1 MARKPKPVREQDRK
15 AEELMA
21 GLRGDDNG
29 DTGDDTATAPESDEA
44 AGETGDEGVAQQDQ
58 PQADAA
64 TEPEGQP
71 QGEGDTARNDL
82 EKSQQLADEGLY
94 RQAWLTLQ
102 GKYNSE
108 VPRLQRD
115 LREVTEERDR
125 LREQLEQARNE
136 KASQERKGD
145 DSGISDERL
154 ERIRQDFGEDFL
166 EAVKLVAKQEI
177 GPAQEDSSSRVQE
190 DVQRLE
196 QRLQENDQ
204 QRFWRDLSALCPQ
217 WETINR
223 RQDWLQWLGEVDRLT
238 GQTRQQLLDSA
249 HQSLDAARV
258 AEVFNAFVEQVDG
271 ARRQQQQSRQ
281 EELQSQVAPGKSR
294 NPEPASSRP
303 RYTVEDYTA
312 LQEEIRRGKWR
323 GKEDEAKAKEREIL
337 QALHG

>member
-64 TEPEGQP
+64 TELEGQP
-71 QGEGDTARNDL
+71 WGDGDTAGSSDL
-82 EKSQQLADEGLY
+82 QAEYDRL
-94 RQAWLTLQ
+94 RQAHDTLR

-108 VPRLQRD
+108 VPRLQRE
-115 LREVTEERDR
+115 LREAAEERDR
-125 LREQLEQARNE
+125 LREQLEQARSE
-136 KASQERKGD
+136 QPGQDSKGN
-145 DSGISDERL
+145 DSGISEERL
-154 ERIRQDFGEDFL
+154 EKIRQDFGEDFL

-258 AEVFNAFVEQVDG
+258 AEIFNAFVEQVDG
-271 ARRQQQQSRQ
+271 ARRQQKQSRQ

>member
-1 MARKPKPVREQDRK
+1 MARKPRPVREQERK

-29 DTGDDTATAPESDEA
+29 DTGDDTATAPESDET
-44 AGETGDEGVAQQDQ
+44 AGETGGEGAQNH

-64 TEPEGQP
+64 TEPEGHS
-71 QGEGDTARNDL
+71 QGEGDTAGSSDL
-82 EKSQQLADEGLY
+82 QAEYDRL
-94 RQAWLTLQ
+94 RQAHDTLR

-108 VPRLQRD
+108 VPRLQRE
-115 LREVTEERDR
+115 LREATEERDR
-125 LREQLEQARNE
+125 LREQLEQARSE
-136 KASQERKGD
+136 QSGQDSKGN

-154 ERIRQDFGEDFL
+154 EKIRQDFGEDFL

-177 GPAQEDSSSRVQE
+177 GPAQQDESSKVQE

-204 QRFWRDLSALCPQ
+204 QRFWRELSALCPQ
-217 WETINR
+217 WETINQ

-258 AEVFNAFVEQVDG
+258 AEIFNAFVEQVDG
-271 ARRQQQQSRQ
+271 ARRQQKQSRQ

>member
-21 GLRGDDNG
+21 GLRGEDNG

-64 TEPEGQP
+64 TELEGQP
-71 QGEGDTARNDL
+71 WGDGDTAGTAGSSDL
-82 EKSQQLADEGLY
+82 QAEYDRL
-94 RQAWLTLQ
+94 RQAHDTLR

-108 VPRLQRD
+108 VPRLQRE
-115 LREVTEERDR
+115 LREATEERDR